1 VAVRPDLRGKGLGML
16 ATAAAVGEARS
27 RGAPRVFLLTE
38 TAEGFFEALGFSVIE
53 RDTLPETIRTNAR
66 TVEECPSAVAMAIDL
81 HP

>member
-1 VAVRPDLRGKGLGML
+1 
-16 ATAAAVGEARS
+16 
-27 RGAPRVFLLTE
+27 VFLLTE
-38 TAEGFFEALGFSVIE
+38 TAEGFFEGLGFSVIE